1 MTANTDMTIF
11 LPPAKDELVTDIDY
25 VRKNLYDVIE
35 AAKSGMDELVAIAQS
50 SQHPRAFEVLSTYM
64 KQFTEMNQS
73 LINVAQEKREAI
85 KETGA
90 QENEP
95 SQGGGVTNNLFVG
108 STAELAKLLDTMKK
122 KDGHTK

>member
-1 MTANTDMTIF
+1 MTIF
-11 LPPAKDELVTDIDY
+11 LPPTKEELVTDIDY

-35 AAKSGMDELVAIAQS
+35 AAKSGMDELVLIAQS

-73 LINVAQEKREAI
+73 LIKVAQEKREAI

-90 QENEP
+90 QEVEP
-95 SQGGGVTNNLFVG
+95 GQAGGVTNNLFVG

-122 KDGHTK
+122 KDGHSK